1 MVVLQRWRTGPARDN
16 RPKEDRY
23 DRDMKKLSRPSGLKI
38 RLVLFVSFLGL
49 VSCANYDGRSMKG
62 ENPTDTLDALVIL
75 DDEFE
80 NQENTFSK
88 SSTTQLD
95 DLSNQPNEEKGEPNL
110 DLDPFQ
116 GIGGDSNLNLETLSG
131 TIGEIG
137 SYELTFPQISDT
149 PSDFAINGAIQSV
162 ADKIYLDF
170 ATELAEMVNEGTPIG
185 SSDLVGEGRIIFNN
199 GYLLSVLFEGSTDW
213 GGAASQ
219 QLWSDSIMVDL
230 SNGQVL
236 TSENLFQLEISRDW
250 KEVLAEKSFDLLE
263 ERLGSEMVWD
273 EGLLPTGENFNN
285 MLVTQP
291 GLLIIFDQ
299 YQVAAGVAGTPTVI
313 IPWVEIAAIINPQSR
328 IGELVIAGG
337 SLEVN

>member
-1 MVVLQRWRTGPARDN
+1 
-16 RPKEDRY
+16 
-23 DRDMKKLSRPSGLKI
+23 MKKPSRLCGLKI
-38 RLVLFVSFLGL
+38 CLVLFVSLLGL

-62 ENPTDTLDALVIL
+62 ENPTDTLDVLVVM
-75 DDEFE
+75 DTEPE
-80 NQENTFSK
+80 STFSK
-88 SSTTQLD
+88 FPTTQLD
-95 DLSNQPNEEKGEPNL
+95 DLSINPNAEKGESNL

-116 GIGGDSNLNLETLSG
+116 GIGGDSDVNSETLSG

-162 ADKIYLDF
+162 ADKIYLNF
-170 ATELAEMVNEGTPIG
+170 AGELAEMINEGTPMG
-185 SSDLVGEGRIIFNN
+185 SSDLVGEGRIVFNN

-213 GGAASQ
+213 SGAASQ
-219 QLWSDSIMVDL
+219 QLWVDSIMIDL

-236 TSENLFQLEISRDW
+236 TAENLFQLEIPTDW
-250 KEVLAEKSFDLLE
+250 KEVLAEKSYGLLM
-263 ERLGSEMVWD
+263 ERLGSEMVWN
-273 EGLLPTGENFNN
+273 EGLLPTEENFSN

-313 IPWVEIAAIINPQSR
+313 IPWLEIAAIINPQSR

>member
-1 MVVLQRWRTGPARDN
+1 
-16 RPKEDRY
+16 
-23 DRDMKKLSRPSGLKI
+23 MKKPSRLCGLKI
-38 RLVLFVSFLGL
+38 RLVLFVSLLGL

-62 ENPTDTLDALVIL
+62 ENPTDTLDVLVVM
-75 DDEFE
+75 DTEP
-80 NQENTFSK
+80 ENTFSK
-88 SSTTQLD
+88 FSTTQLD
-95 DLSNQPNEEKGEPNL
+95 DLSLNPNAEKGESNL

-116 GIGGDSNLNLETLSG
+116 GIGGDSNVNSETLSG

-162 ADKIYLDF
+162 ADKIYLNF
-170 ATELAEMVNEGTPIG
+170 AGELAEMINEGTPMG
-185 SSDLVGEGRIIFNN
+185 SSNLVGEGRIIFNN

-213 GGAASQ
+213 SGAASQ
-219 QLWSDSIMVDL
+219 QLWVDSIMIDL

-236 TSENLFQLEISRDW
+236 TAENLFQLEIPTDW
-250 KEVLAEKSFDLLE
+250 KEVLSEKSYGLLM
-263 ERLGSEMVWD
+263 ERLGSEMIWD
-273 EGLLPTGENFNN
+273 EGLLPTGENFRN

-313 IPWVEIAAIINPQSR
+313 IPWLEIAAIINPQSR

>member
-1 MVVLQRWRTGPARDN
+1 MN
-16 RPKEDRY
+16 KSS
-23 DRDMKKLSRPSGLKI
+23 KLRESKI
-38 RLVLFVSFLGL
+38 RLGLFVSLLGL
-49 VSCANYDGRSMKG
+49 VSCASYDGRSMKG
-62 ENPTDTLDALVIL
+62 ENPTDTLDVLVVM
-75 DDEFE
+75 DPESE
-80 NQENTFSK
+80 NQKNTSSK
-88 SSTTQLD
+88 PSTTQLN
-95 DLSNQPNEEKGEPNL
+95 DLSNQPSEEKGEPNL

-116 GIGGDSNLNLETLSG
+116 GIGGESGINLETLSG

-137 SYELTFPQISDT
+137 SYELSFPQISDT

-162 ADKIYLDF
+162 ADKIYLNF
-170 ATELAEMVNEGTPIG
+170 AAELSEMLNEGTPMG

-219 QLWSDSIMVDL
+219 QLWADSIMIDL

-236 TSENLFQLEISRDW
+236 TSENLFQLKITTDW
-250 KEVLAEKSFDLLE
+250 KEVLAEKSYDLLM

-285 MLVTQP
+285 ILVTQP

-299 YQVAAGVAGTPTVI
+299 YQVAAGIAGTPTVI

>member
-1 MVVLQRWRTGPARDN
+1 MN
-16 RPKEDRY
+16 KSS
-23 DRDMKKLSRPSGLKI
+23 KLRESKI
-38 RLVLFVSFLGL
+38 RLVLFVSLLGL
-49 VSCANYDGRSMKG
+49 VSCASYDGRSMKG
-62 ENPTDTLDALVIL
+62 ENPTDTLDVLVVM
-75 DDEFE
+75 DDESE
-80 NQENTFSK
+80 NQKNTSSK
-88 SSTTQLD
+88 PSTTQLN
-95 DLSNQPNEEKGEPNL
+95 DLSNQPSEEKGEPNL

-116 GIGGDSNLNLETLSG
+116 GIGGESGINLETLSG

-137 SYELTFPQISDT
+137 SYELSFPQISDT

-162 ADKIYLDF
+162 ADKIYLNF
-170 ATELAEMVNEGTPIG
+170 AAELSEMLNEGTPMG

-219 QLWSDSIMVDL
+219 QLWADSIMIDL

-236 TSENLFQLEISRDW
+236 TSENLFQLEIITDW
-250 KEVLAEKSFDLLE
+250 KEVLAEKSYDLLM

-285 MLVTQP
+285 ILVTQP

-299 YQVAAGVAGTPTVI
+299 YQVAAGIAGTPTVI

>member
-1 MVVLQRWRTGPARDN
+1 MSRFIAHTVL
-16 RPKEDRY
+16 
-23 DRDMKKLSRPSGLKI
+23 I
-38 RLVLFVSFLGL
+38 VSFLGL

-62 ENPTDTLDALVIL
+62 ANPTDTLDVLV
-75 DDEFE
+75 DN
-80 NQENTFSK
+80 NQESENPEDTFFK
-88 SSTTQLD
+88 TSTTQLD
-95 DLSNQPNEEKGEPNL
+95 DPLSQLDGEKGEPNL

-116 GIGGDSNLNLETLSG
+116 GIGGDSVIDLETLSG
-131 TIGEIG
+131 TIGEVG
-137 SYELTFPQISDT
+137 SYELTFPQVSET

-162 ADKIYLDF
+162 ADRIYLDF
-170 ATELAEMVNEGTPIG
+170 ATEIAEISNEGAAMG
-185 SSDLVGEGRIIFNN
+185 SSDLVGEGRIVFNN

-219 QLWSDSIMVDL
+219 QLWTESVMIDF
-230 SNGQVL
+230 SNGQIL
-236 TSENLFQLEISRDW
+236 TAEDLFQLEISTDW
-250 KEVLAEKSFDLLE
+250 KEVVADRSYDLLV

-273 EGLLPTGENFNN
+273 EGLLPTAENFNN

-291 GLLIIFDQ
+291 GLLIVFDQ
-299 YQVAAGVAGTPTVI
+299 HQVAAGVAGTPTVI

>member
-1 MVVLQRWRTGPARDN
+1 
-16 RPKEDRY
+16 
-23 DRDMKKLSRPSGLKI
+23 MKKPSRLCGLKI
-38 RLVLFVSFLGL
+38 RLVLFVSLLGL

-62 ENPTDTLDALVIL
+62 ENPTDTLDVLVVM
-75 DDEFE
+75 DTEPV
-80 NQENTFSK
+80 NTFSK
-88 SSTTQLD
+88 FSTTQLD
-95 DLSNQPNEEKGEPNL
+95 DLSINPNAEKGESNL

-116 GIGGDSNLNLETLSG
+116 GIGGDSNVNSETLSG

-162 ADKIYLDF
+162 ADKIYLNF
-170 ATELAEMVNEGTPIG
+170 AGELAEMINEGTPMG
-185 SSDLVGEGRIIFNN
+185 SSNLAGEGRIIFNN

-213 GGAASQ
+213 SGAASQ
-219 QLWSDSIMVDL
+219 QLWVDSIMIDL

-236 TSENLFQLEISRDW
+236 TAENLFQLEIPTDW
-250 KEVLAEKSFDLLE
+250 KEVLSEKSYGLLM
-263 ERLGSEMVWD
+263 ERLGSEMIWD
-273 EGLLPTGENFNN
+273 EGLLPTGENFRN

-313 IPWVEIAAIINPQSR
+313 IPWLEIAAIINPQSR
-328 IGELVIAGG
+328 VSELVIAGG

>member
-1 MVVLQRWRTGPARDN
+1 
-16 RPKEDRY
+16 
-23 DRDMKKLSRPSGLKI
+23 MKKPSRLCGLKI
-38 RLVLFVSFLGL
+38 RLVLFGSLLGL

-62 ENPTDTLDALVIL
+62 ENPTDTLDVLVVM
-75 DDEFE
+75 DTEPV
-80 NQENTFSK
+80 NTFSK
-88 SSTTQLD
+88 FSTTQLD
-95 DLSNQPNEEKGEPNL
+95 DLSINPNAEKGESNL

-116 GIGGDSNLNLETLSG
+116 GIGGDSNVNSETLSG

-162 ADKIYLDF
+162 ADKIYLNF
-170 ATELAEMVNEGTPIG
+170 AGELAEMINEGTPMG

-213 GGAASQ
+213 SGAASQ
-219 QLWSDSIMVDL
+219 QLWVDSIMIDL

-236 TSENLFQLEISRDW
+236 TTENLFQLEIPTDW
-250 KEVLAEKSFDLLE
+250 KEVLAEKSYGLLM
-263 ERLGSEMVWD
+263 ERLGSEMIWD
-273 EGLLPTGENFNN
+273 EGLLPTGENFRN

-313 IPWVEIAAIINPQSR
+313 IPWLEIAAIINPQSR
-328 IGELVIAGG
+328 ISELVIAGG

>member
-1 MVVLQRWRTGPARDN
+1 
-16 RPKEDRY
+16 
-23 DRDMKKLSRPSGLKI
+23 MKKPSRLCGLKI
-38 RLVLFVSFLGL
+38 RLVLFVSLLGL

-62 ENPTDTLDALVIL
+62 ENPTDTLDVLVVM
-75 DDEFE
+75 DTEP
-80 NQENTFSK
+80 ENTFSK
-88 SSTTQLD
+88 FSTTQLD
-95 DLSNQPNEEKGEPNL
+95 DLSLNPNAEKGESNL

-116 GIGGDSNLNLETLSG
+116 GIGGDSNVNSETLSG

-162 ADKIYLDF
+162 ADKIYLNF
-170 ATELAEMVNEGTPIG
+170 AGELAEMINEGTPMG
-185 SSDLVGEGRIIFNN
+185 SSNLVGEGRIIFNN

-213 GGAASQ
+213 SGAASQ
-219 QLWSDSIMVDL
+219 QLWVDSIMIDL

-236 TSENLFQLEISRDW
+236 TTENLFQLEIPTDW
-250 KEVLAEKSFDLLE
+250 KEVLAEKSYGLLM
-263 ERLGSEMVWD
+263 ERLGSEMIWD
-273 EGLLPTGENFNN
+273 EGLLPTGENFRN

-313 IPWVEIAAIINPQSR
+313 IPWLEIAAIINPQSR

>member
-1 MVVLQRWRTGPARDN
+1 
-16 RPKEDRY
+16 
-23 DRDMKKLSRPSGLKI
+23 MKKPSRLCGLKI
-38 RLVLFVSFLGL
+38 RLVLFVSLLGL

-62 ENPTDTLDALVIL
+62 ENPTDTLDVLVVM
-75 DDEFE
+75 DTEPE
-80 NQENTFSK
+80 NPFAK
-88 SSTTQLD
+88 FSTTQLD
-95 DLSNQPNEEKGEPNL
+95 DLSINPNAEKGESNL

-116 GIGGDSNLNLETLSG
+116 GIGGDSNINSETLLG

-162 ADKIYLDF
+162 ADKIYLNF
-170 ATELAEMVNEGTPIG
+170 AGELAEMINEGTPMG

-199 GYLLSVLFEGSTDW
+199 GYLLSVLFEGSTDCS
-213 GGAASQ
+213 GAASQ
-219 QLWSDSIMVDL
+219 QLWVDSIMIDL

-236 TSENLFQLEISRDW
+236 TAENLFQLEIPTDW
-250 KEVLAEKSFDLLE
+250 KEVLAEKSYGLLM
-263 ERLGSEMVWD
+263 ERLGSEMIWD
-273 EGLLPTGENFNN
+273 EGLLPTGENFSN

-291 GLLIIFDQ
+291 GLLVIFDQ

-313 IPWVEIAAIINPQSR
+313 IPWLEIAAIINPQSR
-328 IGELVIAGG
+328 ISELVIAGD

>member
-1 MVVLQRWRTGPARDN
+1 
-16 RPKEDRY
+16 
-23 DRDMKKLSRPSGLKI
+23 MKKLSRPSGLKI

-49 VSCANYDGRSMKG
+49 VSCASNDGRSMKG
-62 ENPTDTLDALVIL
+62 ENPTDTLDVLVVL
-75 DDEFE
+75 DDELE

-88 SSTTQLD
+88 SSTTQLG
-95 DLSNQPNEEKGEPNL
+95 DLSSQPNEEKGEPNL

-137 SYELTFPQISDT
+137 SYELSFPQISDT

-170 ATELAEMVNEGTPIG
+170 ATELAEMMNEGAPIG

-219 QLWSDSIMVDL
+219 QLWSDSIMIDL

-236 TSENLFQLEISRDW
+236 TSENLFQLDIPTDW
-250 KEVLAEKSFDLLE
+250 KEVLAEKSYDLLE

-273 EGLLPTGENFNN
+273 EGLLPTGENFDN

>member
-1 MVVLQRWRTGPARDN
+1 
-16 RPKEDRY
+16 
-23 DRDMKKLSRPSGLKI
+23 MKKPSRLCGLKI
-38 RLVLFVSFLGL
+38 RLVLFVSLLGL

-62 ENPTDTLDALVIL
+62 ENPTDTLDVLVVM
-75 DDEFE
+75 DTEPV
-80 NQENTFSK
+80 NTFSK
-88 SSTTQLD
+88 FSTTQLD
-95 DLSNQPNEEKGEPNL
+95 DLSINPNAEKGESNL

-116 GIGGDSNLNLETLSG
+116 GIGGDSNVNSETLSG

-162 ADKIYLDF
+162 ADKIYLNF
-170 ATELAEMVNEGTPIG
+170 AGELAEMINEGTPMG

-213 GGAASQ
+213 SGAASQ
-219 QLWSDSIMVDL
+219 QLWVDSIMIDL

-236 TSENLFQLEISRDW
+236 TTENLFQLEIPTDW
-250 KEVLAEKSFDLLE
+250 KEVLAEKSYGLLM
-263 ERLGSEMVWD
+263 ERLGSEMIWD
-273 EGLLPTGENFNN
+273 EGLLPTGENFSN

-313 IPWVEIAAIINPQSR
+313 IPWLEIAAIINPQSR

>member
-1 MVVLQRWRTGPARDN
+1 
-16 RPKEDRY
+16 
-23 DRDMKKLSRPSGLKI
+23 MKKPSRLCGLKI
-38 RLVLFVSFLGL
+38 RLVLFGSLLGL

-62 ENPTDTLDALVIL
+62 ENPTDTLDVLVVM
-75 DDEFE
+75 DTEP
-80 NQENTFSK
+80 ENTFSK
-88 SSTTQLD
+88 FSTTQLD
-95 DLSNQPNEEKGEPNL
+95 DLSINPNAEKGESNL

-116 GIGGDSNLNLETLSG
+116 GIGGDSNVNSETLSG

-162 ADKIYLDF
+162 ADKIYLNF
-170 ATELAEMVNEGTPIG
+170 AGELAEMINEGTPMG

-213 GGAASQ
+213 SGAASQ
-219 QLWSDSIMVDL
+219 QLWVDSIMIDL

-236 TSENLFQLEISRDW
+236 TAENLFQLEIPTDW
-250 KEVLAEKSFDLLE
+250 KEVLAEKSYGLLM
-263 ERLGSEMVWD
+263 ERLGSEMIWD
-273 EGLLPTGENFNN
+273 EGLLPTGENFSN

-313 IPWVEIAAIINPQSR
+313 IPWLEIAAIINPQSR
-328 IGELVIAGG
+328 ISELVIAGG

>member
-1 MVVLQRWRTGPARDN
+1 
-16 RPKEDRY
+16 
-23 DRDMKKLSRPSGLKI
+23 MKKPSRLCGLKI
-38 RLVLFVSFLGL
+38 RLVLFVSLLGL

-62 ENPTDTLDALVIL
+62 ENPTDTLDVLVVM
-75 DDEFE
+75 DTEP
-80 NQENTFSK
+80 ENTFSK
-88 SSTTQLD
+88 FSTTQLD
-95 DLSNQPNEEKGEPNL
+95 DLSINPNAEKGESNL

-116 GIGGDSNLNLETLSG
+116 GIGGDSNVNSETLSG

-162 ADKIYLDF
+162 ADKIYLNF
-170 ATELAEMVNEGTPIG
+170 AGELAEMINEGTPMG

-213 GGAASQ
+213 SGAASQ
-219 QLWSDSIMVDL
+219 QLWVDSIMIDL

-236 TSENLFQLEISRDW
+236 TTENLFQLEIPTDW
-250 KEVLAEKSFDLLE
+250 KEVLAEKSYGLLM
-263 ERLGSEMVWD
+263 ERLGSEMIWD
-273 EGLLPTGENFNN
+273 EGLLPTGENFSN

-313 IPWVEIAAIINPQSR
+313 IPWLEIAAIINPQSR

>member
-1 MVVLQRWRTGPARDN
+1 
-16 RPKEDRY
+16 
-23 DRDMKKLSRPSGLKI
+23 MKKPFKLCVSKI
-38 RLVLFVSFLGL
+38 RLVLFVSCLCL
-49 VSCANYDGRSMKG
+49 VSCASYDGRSMKG
-62 ENPTDTLDALVIL
+62 ENPTDTLDVLVVM
-75 DDEFE
+75 DPESE
-80 NQENTFSK
+80 NQKNTFSK
-88 SSTTQLD
+88 SSTTQSD
-95 DLSNQPNEEKGEPNL
+95 DLASQPNEEKGESNL

-116 GIGGDSNLNLETLSG
+116 GIGGDSDINSETLSG

-162 ADKIYLDF
+162 ADKIYLNF
-170 ATELAEMVNEGTPIG
+170 AAELAEMINEGTPMG

-199 GYLLSVLFEGSTDW
+199 GYLLSVLFEGTTDW

-219 QLWSDSIMVDL
+219 QLWADSIMIDL

-236 TSENLFQLEISRDW
+236 TSENLFQLEISTDW
-250 KEVLAEKSFDLLE
+250 EEVLAEKSYDLLK
-263 ERLGSEMVWD
+263 ERLGSEMIWD

>member
-1 MVVLQRWRTGPARDN
+1 
-16 RPKEDRY
+16 
-23 DRDMKKLSRPSGLKI
+23 MKKPSRLCGLKI
-38 RLVLFVSFLGL
+38 RLVLFGSLLGL

-62 ENPTDTLDALVIL
+62 ENPTDTLDVLVVM
-75 DDEFE
+75 DTEPV
-80 NQENTFSK
+80 NTFSK
-88 SSTTQLD
+88 FSTTQLD
-95 DLSNQPNEEKGEPNL
+95 DLSINPNAEKGESNL

-116 GIGGDSNLNLETLSG
+116 GIGGDSNVNSETLSG

-162 ADKIYLDF
+162 ADKIYLNF
-170 ATELAEMVNEGTPIG
+170 AGELAEMINEGTPMG

-213 GGAASQ
+213 SGAASQ
-219 QLWSDSIMVDL
+219 QLWVDSIMIDL

-236 TSENLFQLEISRDW
+236 TTENLFQLEIPTDW
-250 KEVLAEKSFDLLE
+250 KEVLAEKSYGLLM
-263 ERLGSEMVWD
+263 ERLGSERIWD
-273 EGLLPTGENFNN
+273 EGLLPTGENFSN

-313 IPWVEIAAIINPQSR
+313 IPWLEIAAIINPQSR
-328 IGELVIAGG
+328 ISELVIAGG

>member
-1 MVVLQRWRTGPARDN
+1 
-16 RPKEDRY
+16 
-23 DRDMKKLSRPSGLKI
+23 MKKPSRLCGLKI
-38 RLVLFVSFLGL
+38 RLVLFVSLLGL

-62 ENPTDTLDALVIL
+62 ENPTDTLDVLVVM
-75 DDEFE
+75 DTEP
-80 NQENTFSK
+80 ENTFSK
-88 SSTTQLD
+88 FSTTQLD
-95 DLSNQPNEEKGEPNL
+95 DLSINPNAEKGESNL

-116 GIGGDSNLNLETLSG
+116 GIGGDSDVNSETLSG

-162 ADKIYLDF
+162 ADKIYLNF
-170 ATELAEMVNEGTPIG
+170 AGELAEMINEGTPMG

-213 GGAASQ
+213 SGAASQ
-219 QLWSDSIMVDL
+219 QLWVDSIMIDL

-236 TSENLFQLEISRDW
+236 TAENLFQLEIPTDW
-250 KEVLAEKSFDLLE
+250 KEVLAEKSYGLLM
-263 ERLGSEMVWD
+263 ERLGSEMIWD
-273 EGLLPTGENFNN
+273 EGLLPTGENFSN

-313 IPWVEIAAIINPQSR
+313 IPWLEIAAIINPQSR

>member
-1 MVVLQRWRTGPARDN
+1 
-16 RPKEDRY
+16 
-23 DRDMKKLSRPSGLKI
+23 MKKPSRLCGLKI
-38 RLVLFVSFLGL
+38 CLVLFVSLLGL

-62 ENPTDTLDALVIL
+62 ENPTDTLDVLVVM
-75 DDEFE
+75 DTEP
-80 NQENTFSK
+80 ENTFSK
-88 SSTTQLD
+88 FPTTQLD
-95 DLSNQPNEEKGEPNL
+95 DLSINPNAEKGESNL

-116 GIGGDSNLNLETLSG
+116 GIGGDSDVNSETLSG

-162 ADKIYLDF
+162 ADKIYLNF
-170 ATELAEMVNEGTPIG
+170 AGELAEMINEGTPMG
-185 SSDLVGEGRIIFNN
+185 SSDLVGEGRIVFNN

-213 GGAASQ
+213 SGAASQ
-219 QLWSDSIMVDL
+219 QLWVDSIMIDL

-236 TSENLFQLEISRDW
+236 TAENLFQLEIPTDW
-250 KEVLAEKSFDLLE
+250 KEVLAEKSYGLLM
-263 ERLGSEMVWD
+263 ERLGSEMIWD

-313 IPWVEIAAIINPQSR
+313 IPWLEIAAIINPQSR

>member
-1 MVVLQRWRTGPARDN
+1 
-16 RPKEDRY
+16 
-23 DRDMKKLSRPSGLKI
+23 MKKPSRLCGLKI
-38 RLVLFVSFLGL
+38 RLVLFVSLLGL

-62 ENPTDTLDALVIL
+62 ENPTDTLDVLVVM
-75 DDEFE
+75 DTEP
-80 NQENTFSK
+80 ENTFSK
-88 SSTTQLD
+88 FSTTQLD
-95 DLSNQPNEEKGEPNL
+95 DLSINPDAEKGESNL

-116 GIGGDSNLNLETLSG
+116 GIGGDSNVNSETLSG

-162 ADKIYLDF
+162 ADKIYLNF
-170 ATELAEMVNEGTPIG
+170 AGELAEMINEGTPMG

-213 GGAASQ
+213 SGAASQ
-219 QLWSDSIMVDL
+219 QLWVDSIMIDL

-236 TSENLFQLEISRDW
+236 TAENLFQLEIPTDW
-250 KEVLAEKSFDLLE
+250 KEVLAEKSYGLLM
-263 ERLGSEMVWD
+263 ERLGSEMIWD
-273 EGLLPTGENFNN
+273 EGLLPTGENFSN

-291 GLLIIFDQ
+291 GLLVIFDQ

-313 IPWVEIAAIINPQSR
+313 IPWLEIAAIINPQSR

>member
-1 MVVLQRWRTGPARDN
+1 
-16 RPKEDRY
+16 
-23 DRDMKKLSRPSGLKI
+23 MKKPSRLCGLKI
-38 RLVLFVSFLGL
+38 RLVLFVSLLGL

-62 ENPTDTLDALVIL
+62 ENPTDTLDVLVVM
-75 DDEFE
+75 DTEP
-80 NQENTFSK
+80 ENTFSK
-88 SSTTQLD
+88 FSTTQLD
-95 DLSNQPNEEKGEPNL
+95 DLSINPDAEKGESNL

-116 GIGGDSNLNLETLSG
+116 GIGGDSDVNSETLSG

-162 ADKIYLDF
+162 ADKIYLNF
-170 ATELAEMVNEGTPIG
+170 AGELAEMINEGTPMG

-213 GGAASQ
+213 SGAASQ
-219 QLWSDSIMVDL
+219 QLWVDSIMIDL

-236 TSENLFQLEISRDW
+236 TAENLFQLEIPTDW
-250 KEVLAEKSFDLLE
+250 KEVLSEKSYGLLM
-263 ERLGSEMVWD
+263 ERLGSEMIWD
-273 EGLLPTGENFNN
+273 EGLLPTGENFSN

-313 IPWVEIAAIINPQSR
+313 IPWLEIAAIINPQSR

>member
-1 MVVLQRWRTGPARDN
+1 
-16 RPKEDRY
+16 
-23 DRDMKKLSRPSGLKI
+23 MKKPSRLCGLKI
-38 RLVLFVSFLGL
+38 RLVLFASLLGL

-62 ENPTDTLDALVIL
+62 ENPTDTLDVLVVM
-75 DDEFE
+75 DTEPE

-88 SSTTQLD
+88 FPTTQLD
-95 DLSNQPNEEKGEPNL
+95 DLSINPNAEKGESNL

-116 GIGGDSNLNLETLSG
+116 GIGGDSNVNSETLSG

-162 ADKIYLDF
+162 ADKIYLNF
-170 ATELAEMVNEGTPIG
+170 AGELAEMINEGTPMG

-213 GGAASQ
+213 SGAASQ
-219 QLWSDSIMVDL
+219 QLWVDSIMIDL

-236 TSENLFQLEISRDW
+236 TTENLFQLEIPTDW
-250 KEVLAEKSFDLLE
+250 KEVLAEKSYGLLM
-263 ERLGSEMVWD
+263 ERLGSEMIWD
-273 EGLLPTGENFNN
+273 EGLLPTGENFRN

-313 IPWVEIAAIINPQSR
+313 IPWLEIAAIINPQSR

>member
-170 ATELAEMVNEGTPIG
+170 ATELAEMMNEGAPIG

-250 KEVLAEKSFDLLE
+250 KEVLAEKSYDLLE

>member
-1 MVVLQRWRTGPARDN
+1 
-16 RPKEDRY
+16 
-23 DRDMKKLSRPSGLKI
+23 MKKPSKLCVSKI
-38 RLVLFVSFLGL
+38 RLVLLALLLGL
-49 VSCANYDGRSMKG
+49 VSCASYDGRSMKG
-62 ENPTDTLDALVIL
+62 ENPTDTLDVLVVM
-75 DDEFE
+75 DDKSE
-80 NQENTFSK
+80 NQKNTSSK
-88 SSTTQLD
+88 PSTTQLD
-95 DLSNQPNEEKGEPNL
+95 DLSNQPSEEKGEPNL

-116 GIGGDSNLNLETLSG
+116 GIGGESDVNLETLSG
-131 TIGEIG
+131 TIGEIS
-137 SYELTFPQISDT
+137 SYELSFPQIFDT

-162 ADKIYLDF
+162 ADKIYLNF
-170 ATELAEMVNEGTPIG
+170 AAELSEMLNESTPMG
-185 SSDLVGEGRIIFNN
+185 SSHLVGEGRIIFNN

-219 QLWSDSIMVDL
+219 QLWVDSIMIDR

-236 TSENLFQLEISRDW
+236 TSENLFQLEITTDW
-250 KEVLAEKSFDLLE
+250 KEVLAEKSYDLLM

-285 MLVTQP
+285 ILVTQP

>member
-1 MVVLQRWRTGPARDN
+1 
-16 RPKEDRY
+16 
-23 DRDMKKLSRPSGLKI
+23 MKKPSKLCGSKI
-38 RLVLFVSFLGL
+38 RLVLFVSCLCL
-49 VSCANYDGRSMKG
+49 VSCASYDGRSMKG
-62 ENPTDTLDALVIL
+62 ENPTDTLDVLVVM
-75 DDEFE
+75 DPESE
-80 NQENTFSK
+80 NQKNTSSK
-88 SSTTQLD
+88 PSTTQLD
-95 DLSNQPNEEKGEPNL
+95 DLSNQPSEEKGEPNL

-116 GIGGDSNLNLETLSG
+116 GIGGESDVNLETLSG
-131 TIGEIG
+131 TIGEIS
-137 SYELTFPQISDT
+137 SYELSFPQIFDT

-162 ADKIYLDF
+162 ADKIYLNF
-170 ATELAEMVNEGTPIG
+170 AAELSEMLNEGTPMG

-219 QLWSDSIMVDL
+219 QLWVDSIMIDL

-236 TSENLFQLEISRDW
+236 TSENFFQLEITTDW
-250 KEVLAEKSFDLLE
+250 KEVLAEKSYDLLM

-285 MLVTQP
+285 ILVTQP

-299 YQVAAGVAGTPTVI
+299 YQVAAGIAGTPTVI

>member
-1 MVVLQRWRTGPARDN
+1 
-16 RPKEDRY
+16 
-23 DRDMKKLSRPSGLKI
+23 MKKPSRLCGLKI
-38 RLVLFVSFLGL
+38 RLVLFVSLLGL

-62 ENPTDTLDALVIL
+62 ENPTDTLDVLVVM
-75 DDEFE
+75 DTEP
-80 NQENTFSK
+80 ENTFSK
-88 SSTTQLD
+88 FSTTQLD
-95 DLSNQPNEEKGEPNL
+95 DLSINPDAEKGESNL

-116 GIGGDSNLNLETLSG
+116 GIGGDSNINSETLLG

-149 PSDFAINGAIQSV
+149 PSDFAINGAIQSA
-162 ADKIYLDF
+162 ADKIYLNF
-170 ATELAEMVNEGTPIG
+170 AGELAEMINEGTPMG
-185 SSDLVGEGRIIFNN
+185 SSDLVGEGRIVFNN

-213 GGAASQ
+213 SGAASQ
-219 QLWSDSIMVDL
+219 QLWVDSIMIDL

-236 TSENLFQLEISRDW
+236 TAENLFQLEIPTDW
-250 KEVLAEKSFDLLE
+250 KEVLAEKSYGLLM
-263 ERLGSEMVWD
+263 ERLGSEMIWD
-273 EGLLPTGENFNN
+273 EGLLPTGENFSN

-291 GLLIIFDQ
+291 GLLVIFDQ

-313 IPWVEIAAIINPQSR
+313 IPWLEIAAIINPQSR

>member
-1 MVVLQRWRTGPARDN
+1 
-16 RPKEDRY
+16 
-23 DRDMKKLSRPSGLKI
+23 MKKPSRLCGLKI
-38 RLVLFVSFLGL
+38 CLVLFVSLLGL

-62 ENPTDTLDALVIL
+62 ENPTDTLDVLVVM
-75 DDEFE
+75 DTEPE
-80 NQENTFSK
+80 STFSK
-88 SSTTQLD
+88 FPTTQLD
-95 DLSNQPNEEKGEPNL
+95 DLSINPNAEKGESNL

-116 GIGGDSNLNLETLSG
+116 GIGGDSNVNSETLSG

-162 ADKIYLDF
+162 ADKIYLNF
-170 ATELAEMVNEGTPIG
+170 AGELAEMINEGTPMG
-185 SSDLVGEGRIIFNN
+185 SSNLVGEGRIIFNN

-213 GGAASQ
+213 SGAASQ
-219 QLWSDSIMVDL
+219 QLWVDSIMIDL

-236 TSENLFQLEISRDW
+236 TAENLFQLEIPTDW
-250 KEVLAEKSFDLLE
+250 KEVLAEKSYGLLM
-263 ERLGSEMVWD
+263 ERLGSEMVWN
-273 EGLLPTGENFNN
+273 EGLLPTEENFSN

-313 IPWVEIAAIINPQSR
+313 IPWLEIAAIINPQSR

-337 SLEVN
+337 SLEAN

>member
-1 MVVLQRWRTGPARDN
+1 
-16 RPKEDRY
+16 
-23 DRDMKKLSRPSGLKI
+23 MKKPSRLCGLKI
-38 RLVLFVSFLGL
+38 RLVLFVSLLGL

-62 ENPTDTLDALVIL
+62 ENPTDTLDVLVVM
-75 DDEFE
+75 DTEP
-80 NQENTFSK
+80 ENTFSK
-88 SSTTQLD
+88 FSTTQLD
-95 DLSNQPNEEKGEPNL
+95 DLSINPNAEKGESNL

-116 GIGGDSNLNLETLSG
+116 GIGGDSNVNSETLSG

-162 ADKIYLDF
+162 ADKIYLNF
-170 ATELAEMVNEGTPIG
+170 AGELAEMINEGTPMG
-185 SSDLVGEGRIIFNN
+185 SSNLVGEGRIIFNN

-213 GGAASQ
+213 SGAASQ
-219 QLWSDSIMVDL
+219 QLWVDSIMIDL

-236 TSENLFQLEISRDW
+236 TAENLFQLEIPTDW
-250 KEVLAEKSFDLLE
+250 KEVLAEKSYGLLM
-263 ERLGSEMVWD
+263 ERLGSEMIWD
-273 EGLLPTGENFNN
+273 EGLLPTGENFSN

-313 IPWVEIAAIINPQSR
+313 IPWLEIAAIINPQSR